1 MRRSERDEWLVDLR
15 SGEFPQGHG
24 ALAVEDDNGELT
36 FCCLGVK
43 CERDA
48 RTERHDIVRSMYEGE
63 ISYGVTGTWDSK
75 SATMPTAAILNAWG
89 LHEHHATALARMN
102 DDDRLPFV
110 EIADWIEANVPV
122 EDD

>member
-24 ALAVEDDNGELT
+24 ALALETDDGLT

-48 RTERHDIVRSMYEGE
+48 RTERHDIVRSSYLGE
-63 ISYGVTGTWDSK
+63 VWYGVMGRVDNK
-75 SATMPTAAILNAWG
+75 SATMPTAVILNAWG

-102 DDDRLPFV
+102 DDDRLPFA